1 MMADFGAESQSS
13 IRSREAVSLDRDS
26 AMKCSSKIRSQKCG
40 GSPGTVKRLQ
50 DLSTEEDQG
59 QFAAS
64 VEKEYE
70 AVKAMIEGQLSAGA
84 YNFPVLLD
92 PAQVTITFSTQSPE
106 IGYLQ
111 LLDKFTD
118 HYIPAQNTS
127 YEVPLQWLQSITSM
141 ICEPRAP
148 TLAIS
153 THGLGWARHVDH
165 RNRCIENG
173 LENYVAA
180 FGSEFSRGWVTISTA
195 SKKIFKISGPTA
207 VSKRALHELFSFYR
221 CERFQKSQADMAYG
235 FWVDGAAWINQ
246 EKSLFQRFI
255 ELAAEATGLIEH
267 GRALET
273 ARLGDV
279 EELPFDKAADHLMSR
294 LLGSLFFTTD
304 ADQMFR
310 ASQMRIRLRGYAK
323 KSSCSF
329 GMDFDRLQAA
339 RLLHIYWTVL
349 LELYMDLLENAVLR
363 SRLGTPSLPGGTA
376 ADSSNMVEP
385 LPEVAMRE

>member
-1 MMADFGAESQSS
+1 MLFKDTQSKVWWESWHCQEAARLVDGRRSS
-13 IRSREAVSLDRDS
+13 A
-26 AMKCSSKIRSQKCG
+26 
-40 GSPGTVKRLQ
+40 TVK
-50 DLSTEEDQG
+50 G

-70 AVKAMIEGQLSAGA
+70 ADITVSGAHDWNRDVTNAQLILISAGA

-92 PAQVTITFSTQSPE
+92 PAQVTITFSTQLPE

-279 EELPFDKAADHLMSR
+279 EELPFDKAADHLI
-294 LLGSLFFTTD
+294 
-304 ADQMFR
+304 

-349 LELYMDLLENAVLR
+349 LELYMDLLENAVIR

-385 LPEVAMRE
+385 LPEVATRE

>member
-1 MMADFGAESQSS
+1 MLFKDTQSKVWWESWHCQEAARLVDR
-13 IRSREAVSLDRDS
+13 RSRA
-26 AMKCSSKIRSQKCG
+26 
-40 GSPGTVKRLQ
+40 TVK
-50 DLSTEEDQG
+50 G

-64 VEKEYE
+64 VEKKYE

-84 YNFPVLLD
+84 YNFPVLLN
-92 PAQVTITFSTQSPE
+92 PAQVTITFSTQLPD

-111 LLDKFTD
+111 LLDEFID
-118 HYIPAQNTS
+118 HYVPAQNTS

-180 FGSEFSRGWVTISTA
+180 VGDLQKDISSTSIEQILSTISFVTLFELYDFGSEFSRGWVTHLNGIQED
-195 SKKIFKISGPTA
+195 FQNFGPHC
-207 VSKRALHELFSFYR
+207 S

-235 FWVDGAAWINQ
+235 SWVDGAAWINQ

-273 ARLGDV
+273 ARLGDI
-279 EELPFDKAADHLMSR
+279 EDLPFDKAADHLMSR
-294 LLGSLFFTTD
+294 LLGSLLFTTD